1 MKRDADRVL
10 EDAQAVMH
18 EIRHHK
24 GRPIQ
29 ISYTLAS
36 TLAEELQW
44 VREEMTRLRQEKRN
58 QNHFSTP
65 RSIYILEAADKESLE
80 TLQDVDF
87 ALVLE
92 DAGYKQDN
100 LHGPDRIVTDAIITK
115 NRFGE
120 SGGTITI
127 YENWPE

>member
-18 EIRHHK
+18 EIRRNK
-24 GRPIQ
+24 GKP
-29 ISYTLAS
+29 ISYALAS
-36 TLAEELQW
+36 TLAKELQW

-87 ALVLE
+87 ALVLA
-92 DAGYKQDN
+92 DSGYKQDN
-100 LHGPDRIVTDAIITK
+100 RSGPDRIVTDA
-115 NRFGE
+115 
-120 SGGTITI
+120 
-127 YENWPE
+127 

>member
-24 GRPIQ
+24 SKPVS
-29 ISYTLAS
+29 ISHTLAR
-36 TLAEELQW
+36 TLAMELQW
-44 VREEMTRLRQEKRN
+44 VREEMMRLRQQKRD

-87 ALVLE
+87 ALVLA
-92 DAGYKQDN
+92 DSGYYQDN
-100 LHGPDRIVTDAIITK
+100 RNGPDRIVTDAIITK